1 MGGTTLT
8 EHLLNT
14 GRRPQTPKR
23 ARKSPLNWIEQKKKK
38 KIKRERK
45 ESGWDPNK
53 MNTKRPA
60 PRHNKNGKS

>member
-38 KIKRERK
+38 NKEREKGIRMGPK
-45 ESGWDPNK
+45 QDEHK
-53 MNTKRPA
+53 KTCTKT
-60 PRHNKNGKS
+60 

>member
-38 KIKRERK
+38 KNKEREKGIRMGPK
-45 ESGWDPNK
+45 QDEHK
-53 MNTKRPA
+53 KTCTKT
-60 PRHNKNGKS
+60 

>member
-1 MGGTTLT
+1 MS
-8 EHLLNT
+8 
-14 GRRPQTPKR
+14 TP